1 MEEKFELIE
10 QIHHDAAMGSYT
22 IEKLLEDLKEK
33 DNKIKGYLEDI
44 LKQYQQYQEET
55 EKILEQNN
63 KEISK
68 PSLMSKMGSAMGINK
83 EVKEDNSDAA
93 IADMMIKGVS
103 TGSVE
108 IEKKLSQYE
117 KDLDKEHKKIAKE
130 YLKFQEKAINHLK
143 EYL

>member
-83 EVKEDNSDAA
+83 EVKEDNSDSA

>member
-63 KEISK
+63 KEISN

-83 EVKEDNSDAA
+83 EVKEDNSDSA

-117 KDLDKEHKKIAKE
+117 KALDKEHKKIAKE